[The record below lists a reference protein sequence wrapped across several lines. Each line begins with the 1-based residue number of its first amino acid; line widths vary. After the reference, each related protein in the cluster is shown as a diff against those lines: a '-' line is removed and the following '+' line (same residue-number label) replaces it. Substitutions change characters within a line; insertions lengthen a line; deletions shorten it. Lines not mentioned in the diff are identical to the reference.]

1 MKMIKSRGFT
11 VEDAKEVSKLV
22 ARTLRETNRKDYSE
36 EYIENDVETLDE
48 NFFIERSQWT
58 NSYVFLDSNTDKIIG
73 VGSIGSYWG
82 SETESSLF
90 TIFVSPE
97 YQGQGVGRKIME
109 TLESDE
115 YFLRSKRVEIP
126 ASITACNFYRKFG
139 YDFKDGVNEV
149 DEEGLYRLE
158 KFR

>member
-1 MKMIKSRGFT
+1 MIKSRRF
-11 VEDAKEVSKLV
+11 VNEDAKAVSDLV
-22 ARTLRETNRKDYSE
+22 RRTLKETNIKDYSK
-36 EYIENDVETLDE
+36 EYIEDDVKQMDK
-48 NFFIERSQWT
+48 NFFIERAKFT
-58 NSYVFLDSNTDKIIG
+58 NCYVFVNENIGEIIG

-90 TIFVSPE
+90 TIFVSPD
-97 YQGQGVGRKIME
+97 YQGMGIGKKIME

-126 ASITACNFYRKFG
+126 ASITALTFYQKMG
-139 YDFKDGVNEV
+139 YDFKNGVNEV